1 MHIGLLHPGEMGV
14 TIAHALQASAHHV
27 GWVSAGRS
35 IQTSDRAQ
43 GLSAYDSLAQML
55 QSVDAVISVCPPGAA
70 YEQAEAVSD
79 ENFSGIYIDAN
90 AISPTAARRIQAL
103 FADRFVDGGIIGPPA
118 IKSGTTPMYLSGPRA
133 AEVASWFSAGS
144 LGVQTMSST
153 ERCAASALKMAYA
166 AQTKGS
172 SALLLAVNAL
182 ARQSGVQAE
191 LWAEWGLSQPGLV
204 ARSEATA
211 RVTSRKAWRFEGEMQ
226 EIAQTFADAGLP
238 DGFHLGA
245 AELYARM
252 SELKELPPQDLA
264 AVLAAIN
271 KNH

>member
-1 MHIGLLHPGEMGV
+1 M
-14 TIAHALQASAHHV
+14 
-27 GWVSAGRS
+27 
-35 IQTSDRAQ
+35 
-43 GLSAYDSLAQML
+43 
-55 QSVDAVISVCPPGAA
+55 
-70 YEQAEAVSD
+70 
-79 ENFSGIYIDAN
+79 
-90 AISPTAARRIQAL
+90 
-103 FADRFVDGGIIGPPA
+103 
-118 IKSGTTPMYLSGPRA
+118 
-133 AEVASWFSAGS
+133 
-144 LGVQTMSST
+144 
-153 ERCAASALKMAYA
+153 
-166 AQTKGS
+166 
-172 SALLLAVNAL
+172 
-182 ARQSGVQAE
+182 
-191 LWAEWGLSQPGLV
+191 